1 MEHLEVV
8 EKWGDSVDQAVE
20 LALRD
25 MKLTKEDVDVEV
37 LEEPSKGFLG
47 IIGNTLAKV
56 RVTKK
61 GAKVQ
66 EEAPK
71 EEKDFQPVE
80 KKAPEK
86 KEVKVEEEEPEE
98 ESRDEQ
104 KQDRRWK
111 KNTNKKPLSELI
123 DTEDSL
129 TPDLAAEEVDF
140 HEQIKDLPPC
150 EEHIALDFL
159 RDVIKEMGL
168 DLTMKAKA
176 NDTNVYIELEGPDCG
191 TIIGRRGQ
199 TLDALQYL
207 TSLVVNKEHEDYVK
221 VVIDAEDYRARRE
234 KTLEQLADKMAK
246 KAVKSHRSLK
256 LDPMNPYERKV
267 IHATLQS
274 NPRVTTRSE
283 GQDPYRRVVIEPK
296 H

>member
-1 MEHLEVV
+1 MEQLNVV
-8 EKWGDSVDQAVE
+8 EKWGDSIDQAVD

-25 MKLTKEDVDVEV
+25 MKLTRDEVDVEV

-56 RVTKK
+56 RVTRK
-61 GAKVQ
+61 GTDT
-66 EEAPK
+66 ETK
-71 EEKDFQPVE
+71 EEEPKKDRGFQPVE
-80 KKAPEK
+80 KKAAPEK
-86 KEVKVEEEEPEE
+86 AKERIEEQDRE
-98 ESRDEQ
+98 EQ

-111 KNTNKKPLSELI
+111 KNTNKKPLSDLI
-123 DTEDSL
+123 DTEEPL
-129 TPDLAAEEVDF
+129 TPELAAEEVDF
-140 HEQIKDLPPC
+140 HEQIKDLPEC
-150 EEHIALDFL
+150 DEHPALTFL
-159 RDVIKEMGL
+159 KDVVKEMGL
-168 DLTMKAKA
+168 DLTMKARADEK
-176 NDTNVYIELEGPDCG
+176 NVYIDLEGEDCG

-207 TSLVVNKEHEDYVK
+207 TSLVVNKEHEDYIK

-246 KAVKSHRSLK
+246 KALKSHRSLK

-274 NPRVTTRSE
+274 NPKVTTRSE

-296 H
+296 R

>member
-8 EKWGDSVDQAVE
+8 EKWGDSIDQAVD

-25 MKLTKEDVDVEV
+25 MKLTRDDVDVEV
-37 LEEPSKGFLG
+37 LEEPTKGFLG

-61 GAKVQ
+61 GAAVQ
-66 EEAPK
+66 EEHK
-71 EEKDFQPVE
+71 EEKGFQPVE

-86 KEVKVEEEEPEE
+86 KEVVEEEPKED
-98 ESRDEQ
+98 S
-104 KQDRRWK
+104 KQERRWK

-123 DTEDSL
+123 DTDESL
-129 TPDLAAEEVDF
+129 TPDPTAEEVDF
-140 HEQIKDLPPC
+140 HEQIKELPPC

-159 RDVIKEMGL
+159 KDVIREMGL

-176 NDTNVYIELEGPDCG
+176 NETNVYIELEGPDCG

-234 KTLEQLADKMAK
+234 KTLEQLADKMAR
-246 KAVKSHRSLK
+246 KAIKSHRSLK

-296 H
+296 R

>member
-8 EKWGDSVDQAVE
+8 EKWGDSVDQAVD

-25 MKLTKEDVDVEV
+25 MKLTREDVDVEV
-37 LEEPSKGFLG
+37 LEEPTKGFLG

-61 GAKVQ
+61 GAAVQ
-66 EEAPK
+66 KEEQK
-71 EEKDFQPVE
+71 EEKSFQPVE

-86 KEVKVEEEEPEE
+86 KKEVKEQEEEAKE
-98 ESRDEQ
+98 DQ

-111 KNTNKKPLSELI
+111 KNTNKKPLSDLI
-123 DTEDSL
+123 DTDESL
-129 TPDLAAEEVDF
+129 TPDPTAEEIDF
-140 HEQIKDLPPC
+140 QEQIKELPPC
-150 EEHIALDFL
+150 EEHVALDFL
-159 RDVIKEMGL
+159 KDVIKEMGL

-176 NDTNVYIELEGPDCG
+176 NENNVYIELEGPDCG

-234 KTLEQLADKMAK
+234 KTLQQLADKMAK
-246 KAVKSHRSLK
+246 KAIKSHRSLK

>member
-8 EKWGDSVDQAVE
+8 EKWGDSVDQAVD

-25 MKLTKEDVDVEV
+25 MKLTREDVDVEV
-37 LEEPSKGFLG
+37 LEEPTKGFLG

-61 GAKVQ
+61 GAVVQ
-66 EEAPK
+66 KEEQK
-71 EEKDFQPVE
+71 EEKSFQPVE

-86 KEVKVEEEEPEE
+86 KKEVKEQEEEAKE
-98 ESRDEQ
+98 DQ

-111 KNTNKKPLSELI
+111 KNTNKKPLSDLI
-123 DTEDSL
+123 DTDESL
-129 TPDLAAEEVDF
+129 TPDPTAEEIDF
-140 HEQIKDLPPC
+140 QEQIKELPPC
-150 EEHIALDFL
+150 EEHVALDFL
-159 RDVIKEMGL
+159 KDVIKEMGL

-176 NDTNVYIELEGPDCG
+176 NETNVYIELEGPDCG

-234 KTLEQLADKMAK
+234 KTLQQLADKMAK
-246 KAVKSHRSLK
+246 KAIKSHRSLK

-267 IHATLQS
+267 IHATLQA

>member
-8 EKWGDSVDQAVE
+8 EKWGDSIDQAVD

-25 MKLTKEDVDVEV
+25 MKLTRDDVDVEV
-37 LEEPSKGFLG
+37 LEEPTKGFLG

-61 GAKVQ
+61 GAAVQ
-66 EEAPK
+66 EEHK
-71 EEKDFQPVE
+71 EEKGFQPVE

-86 KEVKVEEEEPEE
+86 KEVVEEEPKED
-98 ESRDEQ
+98 S
-104 KQDRRWK
+104 KQERRWK

-123 DTEDSL
+123 ESDESL
-129 TPDLAAEEVDF
+129 TPDPTAEEVDF
-140 HEQIKDLPPC
+140 HEQIKELPPC

-159 RDVIKEMGL
+159 KDVIREMGL
-168 DLTMKAKA
+168 DLSMKAKA
-176 NDTNVYIELEGPDCG
+176 NETNVYIELEGPDCG

-234 KTLEQLADKMAK
+234 KTLEQLADKMAR
-246 KAVKSHRSLK
+246 KAIKSHRSLK

-296 H
+296 R

>member
-8 EKWGDSVDQAVE
+8 EKWGDSVDQAVD

-25 MKLTKEDVDVEV
+25 MKLTREDVDVEV
-37 LEEPSKGFLG
+37 LEEPTKGFLG

-61 GAKVQ
+61 GAAVQ
-66 EEAPK
+66 KEEQK
-71 EEKDFQPVE
+71 EEKSFQPVE

-86 KEVKVEEEEPEE
+86 KIEVKEQEEEAKE
-98 ESRDEQ
+98 DQ

-111 KNTNKKPLSELI
+111 KNTNKKPLSDLI
-123 DTEDSL
+123 DTDESL
-129 TPDLAAEEVDF
+129 TPDPTAEEIDF
-140 HEQIKDLPPC
+140 QEQIKELPPC
-150 EEHIALDFL
+150 EEHVALDFL
-159 RDVIKEMGL
+159 KDVIKEMGL

-176 NDTNVYIELEGPDCG
+176 NETNVYIELEGPDCG

-234 KTLEQLADKMAK
+234 KTLQQLADKMAK
-246 KAVKSHRSLK
+246 KAIKSHRSLK

-267 IHATLQS
+267 IHATLQA

>member
-8 EKWGDSVDQAVE
+8 EKWGDSIDQAVD

-25 MKLTKEDVDVEV
+25 MKLTRDDVDVEV
-37 LEEPSKGFLG
+37 LEEPTKGFLG

-61 GAKVQ
+61 GAAVQ
-66 EEAPK
+66 EEHK
-71 EEKDFQPVE
+71 EEKGFQPVE

-86 KEVKVEEEEPEE
+86 KAEVVEEEPKED
-98 ESRDEQ
+98 S
-104 KQDRRWK
+104 KQERRWK

-123 DTEDSL
+123 DTDESL
-129 TPDLAAEEVDF
+129 TPDPTVEEVDF
-140 HEQIKDLPPC
+140 HEQIKELPPC

-159 RDVIKEMGL
+159 KDVIREMGL

-176 NDTNVYIELEGPDCG
+176 NETNVYIELEGPDCG

-234 KTLEQLADKMAK
+234 KTLEQLADKMAR
-246 KAVKSHRSLK
+246 KAIKSHRSLK

-296 H
+296 R

>member
-8 EKWGDSVDQAVE
+8 EKWGDSIDQAVD

-25 MKLTKEDVDVEV
+25 MKLTRDDVDVEV
-37 LEEPSKGFLG
+37 LEEPTKGFLG

-61 GAKVQ
+61 GAAVQ
-66 EEAPK
+66 EEHK
-71 EEKDFQPVE
+71 EEKGFQPVE

-86 KEVKVEEEEPEE
+86 KAEVVEEEPKED
-98 ESRDEQ
+98 S
-104 KQDRRWK
+104 KQERRWK

-123 DTEDSL
+123 DTDESL
-129 TPDLAAEEVDF
+129 TPDPTAEEVDF
-140 HEQIKDLPPC
+140 HEQIKELPPC

-159 RDVIKEMGL
+159 KDVIREMGL
-168 DLTMKAKA
+168 DLTIKAKA
-176 NDTNVYIELEGPDCG
+176 NETNVYIELEGPDCG

-234 KTLEQLADKMAK
+234 KTLEQLADKMAR
-246 KAVKSHRSLK
+246 KAIKSHRSLK

-296 H
+296 R

>member
-8 EKWGDSVDQAVE
+8 EKWGDSIDQAVD

-25 MKLTKEDVDVEV
+25 MKLTRDDVDVEV
-37 LEEPSKGFLG
+37 LEEPTKGFLG

-61 GAKVQ
+61 GAAVQ
-66 EEAPK
+66 EEHK
-71 EEKDFQPVE
+71 EEKGFQPVE

-86 KEVKVEEEEPEE
+86 KEVVEEEPKED
-98 ESRDEQ
+98 S
-104 KQDRRWK
+104 KQERRWK

-123 DTEDSL
+123 ESDESL
-129 TPDLAAEEVDF
+129 TPDPTAEEVDF
-140 HEQIKDLPPC
+140 HEQIKELPPC

-159 RDVIKEMGL
+159 KDVIREMGL

-176 NDTNVYIELEGPDCG
+176 NETNVYIELEGPDCG

-234 KTLEQLADKMAK
+234 KTLEQLADKMAR
-246 KAVKSHRSLK
+246 KAIKSHRSLK

-296 H
+296 R

>member
-1 MEHLEVV
+1 MEYLEVV
-8 EKWGDSVDQAVE
+8 EKWGDSIDQAVE

-25 MKLTKEDVDVEV
+25 MKLTREDVDVEV

-61 GAKVQ
+61 GAAKK
-66 EEAPK
+66 EEEHK
-71 EEKDFQPVE
+71 EEKSFQPVE

-86 KEVKVEEEEPEE
+86 KEEVEAQEEEKTE
-98 ESRDEQ
+98 EQ

-129 TPDLAAEEVDF
+129 TPDITTEEVDF
-140 HEQIKDLPPC
+140 QEQIKDLPPC
-150 EEHIALDFL
+150 EEHVALDFL
-159 RDVIKEMGL
+159 KDVIKEMGL

-176 NDTNVYIELEGPDCG
+176 NETNVYIELEGPDCG

-207 TSLVVNKEHEDYVK
+207 TSLVVNKEHEDYIK

-234 KTLEQLADKMAK
+234 KTLEQLADKMAR
-246 KAVKSHRSLK
+246 KAIKSHRSLK

>member
-1 MEHLEVV
+1 MEHLDVV
-8 EKWGDSVDQAVE
+8 EKWGDSIDQAVD

-25 MKLTKEDVDVEV
+25 MKLTREDVDVEV

-56 RVTKK
+56 RVTRK
-61 GAKVQ
+61 GAEVK
-66 EEAPK
+66 EEKPK
-71 EEKDFQPVE
+71 EEKGFQPVE

-86 KEVKVEEEEPEE
+86 KEEVKEEEEEVLK
-98 ESRDEQ
+98 DEQ

-123 DTEDSL
+123 DTEESL
-129 TPDLAAEEVDF
+129 TPDPTAEEVDF
-140 HEQIKDLPPC
+140 HEQIKELPPC
-150 EEHIALDFL
+150 EEHAALDFL
-159 RDVIKEMGL
+159 KDVIKEMGL

-176 NDTNVYIELEGPDCG
+176 NETNVYIELDGPDCG

-207 TSLVVNKEHEDYVK
+207 TSLVVNKEHEDYIK

-246 KAVKSHRSLK
+246 KAIKSHRSLK

>member
-8 EKWGDSVDQAVE
+8 EKWGDSIDQAVD

-25 MKLTKEDVDVEV
+25 MKLTRDDVDVEV
-37 LEEPSKGFLG
+37 LEEPTKGFLG

-61 GAKVQ
+61 GAAVQ
-66 EEAPK
+66 EEHK
-71 EEKDFQPVE
+71 EEKGFQPVE

-86 KEVKVEEEEPEE
+86 KAEVVEEEPKED
-98 ESRDEQ
+98 S
-104 KQDRRWK
+104 KQERRWK

-123 DTEDSL
+123 ESDESL
-129 TPDLAAEEVDF
+129 TPDPTAEEVDF
-140 HEQIKDLPPC
+140 HEQIKELPPC

-159 RDVIKEMGL
+159 KDVIREMGL

-176 NDTNVYIELEGPDCG
+176 NETNVYIELEGPDCG

-234 KTLEQLADKMAK
+234 KTLEQLADKMAR
-246 KAVKSHRSLK
+246 KAIKSHRSLK

-296 H
+296 R

>member
-8 EKWGDSVDQAVE
+8 EKWGDSIDQAVD

-25 MKLTKEDVDVEV
+25 MKLTRDDVDVEV
-37 LEEPSKGFLG
+37 LEEPTKGFLG

-61 GAKVQ
+61 GAAVQ
-66 EEAPK
+66 EEHK
-71 EEKDFQPVE
+71 EEKGFQPVE
-80 KKAPEK
+80 KKTPEK
-86 KEVKVEEEEPEE
+86 KEEVVEEEPKEE
-98 ESRDEQ
+98 C
-104 KQDRRWK
+104 KQERRWK

-123 DTEDSL
+123 DTDESL
-129 TPDLAAEEVDF
+129 TPDPTVEEVDF
-140 HEQIKDLPPC
+140 HEQIKELPPC

-159 RDVIKEMGL
+159 KDVIREMGL

-176 NDTNVYIELEGPDCG
+176 NETNVYIELEGPDCG

-234 KTLEQLADKMAK
+234 KTLEQLADKMAR
-246 KAVKSHRSLK
+246 KAIKSHRSLK

-296 H
+296 R

>member
-8 EKWGDSVDQAVE
+8 EKWGDSIDQAVD

-25 MKLTKEDVDVEV
+25 MKLTREDVDVEV
-37 LEEPSKGFLG
+37 LEEPTKGFLG

-61 GAKVQ
+61 GAAKQ
-66 EEAPK
+66 EEKPK
-71 EEKDFQPVE
+71 EEKSFQPVE

-86 KEVKVEEEEPEE
+86 KEAAAEEQEE
-98 ESRDEQ
+98 ESKEEQ

-129 TPDLAAEEVDF
+129 TPEIAAEEVDF
-140 HEQIKDLPPC
+140 QEQIKDLPPC

-159 RDVIKEMGL
+159 KDVIREMGL

-207 TSLVVNKEHEDYVK
+207 TSLVVNKEHEDYIK

-234 KTLEQLADKMAK
+234 KTLEQLADKMAR
-246 KAVKSHRSLK
+246 KAIKAHRSLK

>member
-8 EKWGDSVDQAVE
+8 EKWGDSINQAVD

-25 MKLTKEDVDVEV
+25 MKLTRDDVDVEV
-37 LEEPSKGFLG
+37 LEEPTKGFLG

-61 GAKVQ
+61 GAAVQ
-66 EEAPK
+66 EEHK
-71 EEKDFQPVE
+71 EEKGFQPVE

-86 KEVKVEEEEPEE
+86 KAEVVEEEPKED
-98 ESRDEQ
+98 S
-104 KQDRRWK
+104 KQERRWK

-123 DTEDSL
+123 DTDESL
-129 TPDLAAEEVDF
+129 TPDPTAEEVDF
-140 HEQIKDLPPC
+140 HEQIKELPPC

-159 RDVIKEMGL
+159 KDVIREMGL
-168 DLTMKAKA
+168 DLTIKAKA
-176 NDTNVYIELEGPDCG
+176 NETNVYIELEGPDCG

-234 KTLEQLADKMAK
+234 KTLEQLADKMAR
-246 KAVKSHRSLK
+246 KAIKSHRSLK

-296 H
+296 R

>member
-8 EKWGDSVDQAVE
+8 EKWGDSVDQAVD

-25 MKLTKEDVDVEV
+25 MKLTREDVDVEV
-37 LEEPSKGFLG
+37 LEEPTKGFLG

-61 GAKVQ
+61 GAAVQ
-66 EEAPK
+66 KEEQK
-71 EEKDFQPVE
+71 EEKSFQPVE

-86 KEVKVEEEEPEE
+86 KIEVKEQEEEAKE
-98 ESRDEQ
+98 DQ

-111 KNTNKKPLSELI
+111 KNTNKKPLSDLI
-123 DTEDSL
+123 DTDESL
-129 TPDLAAEEVDF
+129 TPDPTAEEIDF
-140 HEQIKDLPPC
+140 QEQIKELPPC
-150 EEHIALDFL
+150 EEHVALDFL
-159 RDVIKEMGL
+159 KDVIKEMGL

-176 NDTNVYIELEGPDCG
+176 NENNVYIELEGPDCG

-234 KTLEQLADKMAK
+234 KTLQQRADKMAK
-246 KAVKSHRSLK
+246 KAIKSHRSLK

-267 IHATLQS
+267 IHATLQA

>member
-1 MEHLEVV
+1 MEHLDVV
-8 EKWGDSVDQAVE
+8 EKWGDSIDQAVD

-25 MKLTKEDVDVEV
+25 MKLTREDVDVEV

-56 RVTKK
+56 RVTRK
-61 GAKVQ
+61 GAEVK
-66 EEAPK
+66 EEKPK
-71 EEKDFQPVE
+71 EEKGFQPVE

-86 KEVKVEEEEPEE
+86 KEEITAEEEDILK
-98 ESRDEQ
+98 DEQ

-123 DTEDSL
+123 DTEESL
-129 TPDLAAEEVDF
+129 TPDPTAEEVDF
-140 HEQIKDLPPC
+140 HEQIKELPPC
-150 EEHIALDFL
+150 EEHVALDFL
-159 RDVIKEMGL
+159 KDVIKEMGL

-207 TSLVVNKEHEDYVK
+207 TSLVVNKEHEDYIK

-246 KAVKSHRSLK
+246 KAIKSHRSLK

>member
-8 EKWGDSVDQAVE
+8 EKWGDSVDQAVD

-25 MKLTKEDVDVEV
+25 MKLTRDDVDVEV
-37 LEEPSKGFLG
+37 LEEPTKGFLG

-61 GAKVQ
+61 GAAVQ
-66 EEAPK
+66 EEHK
-71 EEKDFQPVE
+71 EEKGFQPVE

-86 KEVKVEEEEPEE
+86 KEVVEEEPKED
-98 ESRDEQ
+98 S
-104 KQDRRWK
+104 KQERRWK

-123 DTEDSL
+123 ESDESL
-129 TPDLAAEEVDF
+129 TPDPTAEEVDF
-140 HEQIKDLPPC
+140 HEQIKELPPC

-159 RDVIKEMGL
+159 KDVIREMGL

-176 NDTNVYIELEGPDCG
+176 NETNVYIELEGPDCG

-234 KTLEQLADKMAK
+234 KTLEQLADKMAR
-246 KAVKSHRSLK
+246 KAIKSHRSLK

-296 H
+296 R

>member
-1 MEHLEVV
+1 MEHLDVV
-8 EKWGDSVDQAVE
+8 EKWGDSIDQAVE

-25 MKLTKEDVDVEV
+25 MKLTRDEVEIEV
-37 LEEPSKGFLG
+37 LEEPSRGFLG

-56 RVTKK
+56 RVTRK
-61 GAKVQ
+61 GAEARK
-66 EEAPK
+66 EETPK
-71 EEKDFQPVE
+71 EEKSFMPVE

-86 KEVKVEEEEPEE
+86 KENKEETEEQAQE
-98 ESRDEQ
+98 D
-104 KQDRRWK
+104 KQERRWK

-123 DTEDSL
+123 DTDESL
-129 TPDLAAEEVDF
+129 TPDVTSEEVDL
-140 HEQIKDLPPC
+140 HEQIKELPPC
-150 EEHIALDFL
+150 EEHAALDFL
-159 RDVIKEMGL
+159 KDVIKEMGL

-176 NDTNVYIELEGPDCG
+176 DATNVYVELEGPDCG

-207 TSLVVNKEHEDYVK
+207 TSLVVNKEHEDYIK

>member
-8 EKWGDSVDQAVE
+8 EKWGDSIDQAVD

-25 MKLTKEDVDVEV
+25 MKLTRDDVDVEV
-37 LEEPSKGFLG
+37 LEEPTKGFLG

-61 GAKVQ
+61 GAAVQ
-66 EEAPK
+66 EEHK
-71 EEKDFQPVE
+71 EEKGFQPVE

-86 KEVKVEEEEPEE
+86 KAELVEEEPKED
-98 ESRDEQ
+98 S
-104 KQDRRWK
+104 KQERRWK

-123 DTEDSL
+123 ESDESL
-129 TPDLAAEEVDF
+129 TPDPTAEEVDF
-140 HEQIKDLPPC
+140 HEQIKELPPC

-159 RDVIKEMGL
+159 KDVIREMGL

-176 NDTNVYIELEGPDCG
+176 NETNVYIELEGPDCG

-234 KTLEQLADKMAK
+234 KTLEQLADKMAR
-246 KAVKSHRSLK
+246 KAIKSHRSLK

-296 H
+296 R

>member
-8 EKWGDSVDQAVE
+8 EKWGDSIDQAVD

-25 MKLTKEDVDVEV
+25 MKLTRDDVDVEV
-37 LEEPSKGFLG
+37 LEEPTKGFLG

-61 GAKVQ
+61 GAAVQ
-66 EEAPK
+66 EEHK
-71 EEKDFQPVE
+71 EEKGFQPVE
-80 KKAPEK
+80 KKTPEK
-86 KEVKVEEEEPEE
+86 KAEVVEEEPKEE
-98 ESRDEQ
+98 C
-104 KQDRRWK
+104 KQERRWK

-123 DTEDSL
+123 DTDESL
-129 TPDLAAEEVDF
+129 TPDPTVEEVDF
-140 HEQIKDLPPC
+140 HEQIKELPPC

-159 RDVIKEMGL
+159 KDVIREMGL

-176 NDTNVYIELEGPDCG
+176 NETNVYIELEGPDCG

-234 KTLEQLADKMAK
+234 KTLEQLADKMAR
-246 KAVKSHRSLK
+246 KAIKSHRSLK

-296 H
+296 R